1 MPGSGP
7 AKRGRG
13 RVIEEDQLSTN
24 LAAKINANANGK
36 AIEDEGNPLTD
47 QPTLN
52 FIGTGVTAT
61 NDGENDRTNVT
72 IPGGTGHAIE
82 DEGSPITDRPILNFV
97 GAGVVASDD
106 GEKTVVTIAGGGGG
120 GLARIDVANPFTD
133 HYLYDEFYYPTPAQ
147 LDNHYVKNGSFAVP
161 SQVVSGQVA
170 FTVPTTNNI
179 THIRTCGGGLSAI
192 EANKKFRFVVRA
204 QMFNN
209 TLHAQ
214 LINLFVD
221 GGQLPAGSYP
231 FTTNPNPYIQFFLDA
246 GNNWIARTHNG
257 TTPNSTDTGV
267 AGDTAMHT
275 FEIISD
281 PAVPNIVFKIDDVIV
296 ATFTT
301 NLPTGL
307 MTMYIANMNGAASSK
322 TMNVDTMFLFNE
334 R

>member
-13 RVIEEDQLSTN
+13 RIIEEDQLSTT

-36 AIEDEGNPLTD
+36 AIEEEGNPLTD

-61 NDGENDRTNVT
+61 DDGENDRTNVT

-106 GEKTVVTIAGGGGG
+106 GEKTVVTVAGGGG

-133 HYLYDEFYYPTPAQ
+133 HYLYDEFYYPTSSQ
-147 LDNHYVKNGSFAVP
+147 LDNHYVKNGTFSVP
-161 SQVVSGQVA
+161 SQVVSGQVR
-170 FTVPTTNNI
+170 FTVSTTGVI

-192 EANKKFRFVVRA
+192 EADKKFRFVVRA
-204 QMFNN
+204 KLSNN
-209 TLHAQ
+209 VLHAQ

-231 FTTNPNPYIQFFLDA
+231 FGTNPNPYIQFFLDA

-257 TTPNSTDTGV
+257 STPNSTDTAV
-267 AGDTAMHT
+267 AADLLMHT

-307 MTMYIANMNGAASSK
+307 MTMYIGNQAGENSAKNMD
-322 TMNVDTMFLFNE
+322 VDTMFLFNE